1 MLKAIILIGGPIK
14 GTRFRPL
21 SLELAKP
28 LFPVAGFPV
37 IYHHI
42 EACSKVPDIKE
53 VILIGF
59 FQPNDALTRFIN
71 SAQMEFKIQIRY
83 LQEYTAL
90 GTAGGLYH
98 FRDQILAGQPDYFF
112 VMNSDVC
119 GDFPLKEML
128 QAHRKRGKGVYCTIL
143 GIEATRQQSLNYGCI
158 VENKD
163 THEVLHYVEKPET
176 YISTTIN
183 GGVYLFSPEIFQPLE
198 RIFKQNLDSKYS
210 FDPNIST
217 SEVIRLEQ
225 DIFVPLASS
234 GKLFVYDT
242 KRFWSQ
248 IKSTGAAIY
257 ANRHYLAIYQTTH
270 KDRLATNGE
279 GKPKVIGDVTI
290 HPTAQIHPTAVLG
303 PNVSI
308 GKYANLGEGVR
319 VRESIVLEGATL
331 QVGEG
336 VRVRESIVL
345 EGATLQVGEGVR
357 VRESIVLEGATLQ
370 VGEGVRVRE
379 SIVLEG
385 ATLQDHSCVLY
396 SIIGWNA
403 VVGSWTRVE
412 GTPNDPNPNKP
423 FAKIEVTSIFTND
436 GKLNPSITVI
446 GSNVQIPSEVVIL
459 NSIVL
464 PDKSLSGSYKNQ
476 IIL

>member
-1 MLKAIILIGGPIK
+1 MLKAVILIGGPVK

-21 SLELAKP
+21 SLELPKP

-59 FQPNDALTRFIN
+59 FQPNDALTKFIN

-112 VMNSDVC
+112 LMNSDVC

-128 QAHRKRGKGVYCTIL
+128 CEHRNRGKGIYCTIL
-143 GIEATRQQSLNYGCI
+143 STEATRQQSLNYGCI

-183 GGVYLFSPEIFQPLE
+183 GGIYLFSPDIFKPLE
-198 RIFKQNLDSKYS
+198 TIFKQNLETKYKTKG
-210 FDPNIST
+210 FDPNTPS
-217 SEVIRLEQ
+217 SEIIRLEQ

-257 ANRHYLAIYQTTH
+257 ANRHYLAIYHDTH
-270 KDRLATNGE
+270 TERLATNDKD
-279 GKPKVIGDVTI
+279 KPRIIGDVTI
-290 HPTAQIHPTAVLG
+290 HPTAQVHPTAVLG

-308 GKYANLGEGVR
+308 GKYVNIGEGVR
-319 VRESIVLEGATL
+319 VRESIILEGATL
-331 QVGEG
+331 QN
-336 VRVRESIVL
+336 
-345 EGATLQVGEGVR
+345 
-357 VRESIVLEGATLQ
+357 
-370 VGEGVRVRE
+370 
-379 SIVLEG
+379 
-385 ATLQDHSCVLY
+385 HCCVLY

-403 VVGSWTRVE
+403 TVGSWTRVE

-423 FAKIEVTSIFTND
+423 FAKIEVTSIFTAD

-464 PDKSLSGSYKNQ
+464 PDKALSGSYKNQ